1 MAFKPKNA
9 GKSSSSN
16 GNFEDT
22 RNFPVPKGG
31 PRKARVSL
39 IIDLGEQNREDF
51 EDPKTKELKPQ
62 KPAHQVAIFA
72 DLVSDVVDYGSNV
85 GKQQYRLMLNKSFQG
100 VVQGINFQ
108 AVPPRDAN
116 GDMIEGKKWGLHP
129 ANLLTKL
136 AKAVDLERVTI
147 DDGPD
152 GMDISLLLN
161 QPFMAQVEVK
171 ETEGKKKDANGDPII
186 YKNVHFKGASPVPM
200 VEDDDGNEAPMPVA
214 KLTQPARCITFD
226 DATVEDIQF
235 IRGNLLTMIKN
246 ANDYAGSQ
254 MQKAIEEFESKG
266 KGGKKAADEGDEEEE
281 APAKPAAKTPKKP
294 TAPKKPVP
302 QDDDDEDVTSPF

>member
-1 MAFKPKNA
+1 MAFKPKNS
-9 GKSSSSN
+9 GKSSN
-16 GNFEDT
+16 AGTGEDT

-39 IIDLGEQNREDF
+39 IVDLGEQNREDF

-62 KPAHQVAIFA
+62 KPAYQVAVFA
-72 DLVSDVVDYGSNV
+72 DLVSDVVDYGGKV
-85 GKQQYRLMLNKSFQG
+85 GKAQYRLMLNKSFQG

-108 AVPPRDAN
+108 AVPPRDADGN
-116 GDMIEGKKWGLHP
+116 MIEGKKWGLHP

-136 AKAVDLERVTI
+136 AKAVDLEEITI
-147 DDGPD
+147 DDGPN

-171 ETEGKKKDANGDPII
+171 ETEGKKKDAEGNPII
-186 YKNVHFKGASPVPM
+186 YKNVNFKGASPIPM
-200 VEDDDGNEAPMPVA
+200 IEDDDGNEAPMPVA

-254 MQKAIEEFESKG
+254 MQKAVEEFEAKNKG
-266 KGGKKAADEGDEEEE
+266 SNAASDEGEAEQE
-281 APAKPAAKTPKKP
+281 APAKPATKTAKKP
-294 TAPKKPVP
+294 AAPKKPVP
-302 QDDDDEDVTSPF
+302 QDDMDDDVPF